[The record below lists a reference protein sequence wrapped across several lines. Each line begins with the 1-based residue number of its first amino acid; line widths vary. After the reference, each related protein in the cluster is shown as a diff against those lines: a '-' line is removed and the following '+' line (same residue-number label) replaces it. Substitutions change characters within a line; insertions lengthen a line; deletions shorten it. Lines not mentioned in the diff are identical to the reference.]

1 MHRISCSKSL
11 HMFKLHFLQV
21 VKINQSNIKA
31 ILPFPFQTRSRSLI
45 LGQTGLPFPYQN
57 SRFVSIN
64 HPPEAKPSHLTP
76 ETLLW
81 LHEIHQSF
89 QHWPFLKLEAFM
101 KCIGKHPKAPTFNID
116 VDTNK
121 KVEKMKK
128 DGKVLRFGFL
138 WKGYVQFFKELQQCI
153 PKEHQGFNPKI
164 AVSLSVPLSKGSPQW
179 LVQCFKFLTSIGI
192 NRDLL

>member
-1 MHRISCSKSL
+1 M
-11 HMFKLHFLQV
+11 
-21 VKINQSNIKA
+21 
-31 ILPFPFQTRSRSLI
+31 
-45 LGQTGLPFPYQN
+45 GQTGLSFPYQN

-64 HPPEAKPSHLTP
+64 HPPEAKPSHWTP
-76 ETLLW
+76 EKLLW

-138 WKGYVQFFKELQQCI
+138 WKGYVKCLKELQQCI
-153 PKEHQGFNPKI
+153 PIRTPRFQPKNSCLTFGASFQRI
-164 AVSLSVPLSKGSPQW
+164 ASMVGTMLQV
-179 LVQCFKFLTSIGI
+179 FDIY
-192 NRDLL
+192 RDQ

>member
-1 MHRISCSKSL
+1 MNQVSLAIISRFNWKDLRLPCTEFHVRRVYTCLNCTSFKFLKS
-11 HMFKLHFLQV
+11 
-21 VKINQSNIKA
+21 IKA
-31 ILPFPFQTRSRSLI
+31 ISKKLLPGSQQVSDFGANWTFIPL
-45 LGQTGLPFPYQN
+45 QN

-153 PKEHQGFNPKI
+153 PKEHQRFN
-164 AVSLSVPLSKGSPQW
+164 
-179 LVQCFKFLTSIGI
+179 
-192 NRDLL
+192 